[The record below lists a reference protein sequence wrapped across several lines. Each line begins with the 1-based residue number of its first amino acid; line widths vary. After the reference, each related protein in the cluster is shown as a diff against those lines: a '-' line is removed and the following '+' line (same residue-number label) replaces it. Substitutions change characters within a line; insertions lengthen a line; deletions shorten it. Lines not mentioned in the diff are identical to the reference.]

1 MSKAPEKT
9 AAPAES
15 KELVAAGIEQ
25 IPSFIAD
32 DAWEFAGAGVSTSQT
47 DFLVPFL
54 GIAQPSSPQLK
65 KQQED
70 KFIKGLEQG
79 DIFNSATGKFWSGK
93 EGVDII
99 VAFFKKAEVEWILR
113 TAGGGYVATHDIDS
127 DIAKKTKTDPT
138 DPRVRLLP
146 NGHQLVETAYY
157 FVAEAETGSM
167 AVISM
172 TSTNLQVSRKWQTLM
187 KEIKIPTAD
196 GSGRTTA
203 PCFSRKYNLHTVYRS
218 NDQGDWFQFDIT
230 DLGWVSADDRDAY
243 LSAREFYVEAAKNGV
258 QLGKPPESEF
268 AGETIDGKADAAL
281 GEEEPPI

>member
-9 AAPAES
+9 SGSTES

-32 DAWEFAGAGVSTSQT
+32 DASEFAGAGVSTSQT

-79 DIFNSATGKFWSGK
+79 DIFNSATGRFWPGK

-99 VAFFKKAEVEWILR
+99 VAFFKKAEVEWVLR
-113 TAGGGYVATHDIDS
+113 SAGGGYVATHDIDS
-127 DIAKKTKTDPT
+127 DIVKKVRVDPT
-138 DPRVRLLP
+138 DTRVRLLP
-146 NGHQLVETAYY
+146 SGHQLVETAYY
-157 FVAEAETGSM
+157 FVADVETGSL
-167 AVISM
+167 AVVSM

-203 PCFSRKYNLHTVYRS
+203 PCFARKYNIHTVYRS

-230 DLGWVSADDRDAY
+230 DKGWVTADDRDAY
-243 LSAREFYVEAAKNGV
+243 LTAKEFYVDASKNGV
-258 QLGKPPESEF
+258 PLGRPPESEF
-268 AGETIDGKADAAL
+268 AGETVDSTAEVDPGAD
-281 GEEEPPI
+281 EPPI